1 MFKFA
6 LILIVGVHIVSG
18 QQSITLNNVIVNF
31 LNRGSQTDFF
41 LISNF
46 PNSGVNVN
54 NAWVGVGLN
63 SNNKMV
69 NTKKMKI

>member
-1 MFKFA
+1 MG
-6 LILIVGVHIVSG
+6 LLVVSG

-41 LISNF
+41 LISNL

-54 NAWVGVGLN
+54 NAWVSVGLN

-69 NTKKMKI
+69 NKKKVIN